1 MTENRNH
8 GFNIRF
14 YFGVILLIAAAVLA
28 FFALKKVDVDTL
40 VKDNKFF
47 THIGKGQ

>member
-14 YFGVILLIAAAVLA
+14 YFGVIFINCSCALA
-28 FFALKKVDVDTL
+28 FLRS
-40 VKDNKFF
+40 
-47 THIGKGQ
+47 QESRR